1 MRVRRMRERDAR
13 AVADLSGQLGYPATA
28 AQIRRRLAMQEKD
41 RDSAALVFED
51 EEGRIAGWA
60 HVIGRHFLE
69 SDPYAEL
76 AGLVVD
82 AGARRKG
89 VGRALVTAAEKWA
102 MGRGYATLRV
112 RSNVKRMEA
121 RPFYEGMGFTITKS
135 QYVYHKPLK

>member
-1 MRVRRMRERDAR
+1 MRVRSMRERDAR

-41 RDSAALVFED
+41 SDSAALVFED

-102 MGRGYATLRV
+102 IGRGYATIVCV
-112 RSNVKRMEA
+112 RTSRGSRHDPSTKGWGS
-121 RPFYEGMGFTITKS
+121 PSPSPSTFIT
-135 QYVYHKPLK
+135 